1 MHTHSRGSAARIL
14 PSRPVAKMSHDGAV
28 VGALVAVAWATT
40 AAAAPQ
46 VPLSD
51 LQIILIAVGTGMM
64 GGLVGALIAD
74 EPLSP
79 RVLAK
84 RILASALVAP
94 ALVVIAMM
102 QIGTDH
108 RMLHVV
114 AAAGGVGLIAY
125 PVATTVPRMVPSALR
140 EAIKRWIGGGNA

>member
-1 MHTHSRGSAARIL
+1 
-14 PSRPVAKMSHDGAV
+14 MSQDGAA
-28 VGALVAVAWATT
+28 VGILMAAAWATT

-51 LQIILIAVGTGMM
+51 LQIVAISVGTGMM
-64 GGLVGALIAD
+64 GGLVGALISD
-74 EPLSP
+74 EALSP

-84 RILASALVAP
+84 RILASGLIAP
-94 ALVVIAMM
+94 ALVVLAML
-102 QIGTDH
+102 QLGTDH

-125 PVATTVPRMVPSALR
+125 PVATTLPKLAPTALR
-140 EAIKRWIGGGNA
+140 EAFRRFMGPPQ